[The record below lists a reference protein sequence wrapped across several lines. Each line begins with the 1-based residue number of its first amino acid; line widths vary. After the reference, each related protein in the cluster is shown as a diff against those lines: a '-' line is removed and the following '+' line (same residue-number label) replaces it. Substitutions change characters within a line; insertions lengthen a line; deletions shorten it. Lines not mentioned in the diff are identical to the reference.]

1 MVALTLAPAWELCT
15 RFRRSLQ
22 KTWSKARFKARAK
35 RSLLQSQFMLL
46 EQLAAA
52 RLNEF
57 QFPGFITQPGAGGRG
72 DLWLHQNLSEFLRVP
87 VNWLSALH
95 SGNLLYNIH
104 LFRTLA
110 FPNLL
115 PGPLS
120 PAPGGQLQPTCGGSV
135 QVQHCTRETAGDPM
149 EEGRA
154 SSGFALLRPTP
165 SRQRLPV
172 G

>member
-87 VNWLSALH
+87 VNWLSAL
-95 SGNLLYNIH
+95 G
-104 LFRTLA
+104 FWK
-110 FPNLL
+110 
-115 PGPLS
+115 
-120 PAPGGQLQPTCGGSV
+120 PAL
-135 QVQHCTRETAGDPM
+135 
-149 EEGRA
+149 
-154 SSGFALLRPTP
+154 
-165 SRQRLPV
+165 
-172 G
+172 